1 MPDAANTI
9 FGREAFLALLESEG
23 VTHLFGNPGTT
34 ELPIMAALPERPA
47 VTYVM
52 ALQEALVVAM
62 ADGYSRASGSPSA
75 CNVHVAPG
83 LGNAMGSLY
92 NAQWMGSPVIVT
104 AGQQEQG
111 HGLTEPMLYAPLVPI
126 AQPLVKWAVEVTRL
140 RDLPRIVRRAA
151 KIATTPPT
159 GPVFIS
165 LPGDVLNEQEALEL
179 GNPTRIDTAGRPSD
193 AALDRLADRLLAARR
208 PVIVAGHEIAT
219 AGALEEAA
227 ALAELLGAP
236 VYQQTVCDGAHF
248 PSEHPAFMGAL
259 TRDQREV
266 RDTLSPYDLM
276 LCVGSD
282 VLRMSVHGVIDP
294 MPGGLAVVQIGLRDW
309 EMGKNYAAEIALRAD
324 VKETLAALAPVIE
337 RKRGSAGAER
347 AAAALAAL
355 GASNWSAKR
364 EAIRARAL
372 AGSGAAP
379 MPPDLAMLRIVDAL
393 PRDAVIVEEGILS
406 ARALPGLFPFRDARA
421 FFGLG
426 SGGIGFAM
434 AGAVGVQLALP
445 DRPVVA
451 VVGDGSAMYSIQALW
466 TAANAKL
473 PITYVIA
480 DNGGYRIIKE
490 RLRSFHGVE
499 RYTGMEFKDPPIDF
513 TGLARAMGVPAMRI
527 TDPDDVGPAIAES
540 TRRDG
545 PTLLDV
551 VVDDGFGNEGWSG
564 SAKTVMSSAG
574 DSRCGNS

>member
-1 MPDAANTI
+1 MNSI

-34 ELPIMAALPERPA
+34 ELPIMAALPDRPA
-47 VTYVM
+47 INYVM

-62 ADGYSRASGSPSA
+62 ADGYSRASGDLSA

-92 NAQWMGSPVIVT
+92 NAKWMGSPIIIT

-111 HGLTEPMLYAPLVPI
+111 HGLTEPLLYDPLVPI
-126 AQPLVKWAVEVTRL
+126 AQPLVKWAVEVNRL
-140 RDLPRIVRRAA
+140 QDLPRIVHRAA
-151 KIATTPPT
+151 KVAMTPPT

-165 LPGDVLNEQEALEL
+165 LPGDILNEQDALDL
-179 GNPTRIDTAGRPSD
+179 GQATRVDTAGRPSD
-193 AALDRLADRLLAARR
+193 EALNRLADRLLAARR

-219 AGALEEAA
+219 ADALREAA
-227 ALAELLGAP
+227 TLAELLGAP

-248 PSEHPAFMGAL
+248 LSEHPAFMGAL

-266 RDTLSPYDLM
+266 RETLSPYDLM
-276 LCVGSD
+276 FCIGSD
-282 VLRMSVHGVIDP
+282 VLRMSVYSDTDP
-294 MPGGLAVVQIGLRDW
+294 MPAGLAVVQLGLRDW
-309 EMGKNYAAEIALRAD
+309 EMGKNYPSEIALRAD
-324 VKETLAALAPVIE
+324 VKETLPALATLIE
-337 RKRGSAGAER
+337 NKRSPAGAR
-347 AAAALAAL
+347 QAAATMAAL
-355 GASNWSAKR
+355 GPSNWAAQR
-364 EAIRARAL
+364 EAHRANAL
-372 AGSGAAP
+372 AQTAATP
-379 MPPDLAMLRIVDAL
+379 MAPNLAMLRIVDAL
-393 PRDAVIVEEGILS
+393 PKDSVVVDEGILS
-406 ARALPGLFPFRDARA
+406 TRTLPALYPFRDAKA

-451 VVGDGSAMYSIQALW
+451 IVGDGSAMYSIQALW

-480 DNGGYRIIKE
+480 NNGGYRIIKE
-490 RLRSFHGVE
+490 RLKSFHGVE
-499 RYTGMEFKDPPIDF
+499 QYTGMEFKDPQIDF
-513 TGLARAMGVPAMRI
+513 TGLARSMGVFAQQI
-527 TDPDDVGPAIAES
+527 TDPDDIAPAIAES
-540 TRRDG
+540 TGRVG

-551 VVDDGFGNEGWSG
+551 VVDDGFGNEG
-564 SAKTVMSSAG
+564 
-574 DSRCGNS
+574 R

>member
-1 MPDAANTI
+1 MPDAMNTI

-23 VTHLFGNPGTT
+23 VSHLFGNPGTT
-34 ELPIMAALPERPA
+34 ELPIMAALPDRPA
-47 VTYVM
+47 LTYVM

-62 ADGYSRASGSPSA
+62 ADGYSRASGGLSA

-92 NAQWMGSPVIVT
+92 NAKWMGSPIIVT

-111 HGLTEPMLYAPLVPI
+111 HGLTEPMLYDPLVPI

-140 RDLPRIVRRAA
+140 QDLPRIVHRAA
-151 KIATTPPT
+151 KVAMTPPT

-165 LPGDVLNEQEALEL
+165 LPGDILNEQDALEL
-179 GNPTRIDTAGRPSD
+179 GASTRVDTAGRPSD
-193 AALDRLADRLLAARR
+193 SALERLANRLLAARR

-219 AGALEEAA
+219 ADALEEAA
-227 ALAELLGAP
+227 AFAEALGAP

-248 PSEHPAFMGAL
+248 LSEHPGFMGAL
-259 TRDQREV
+259 TRVQRDV
-266 RDTLSPYDLM
+266 RETLSPYDLM
-276 LCVGSD
+276 FCIGSD
-282 VLRMSVHGVIDP
+282 VLRMAVYNPIEP
-294 MPGGLAVVQIGLRDW
+294 MPAGMAVVQLGLRDW

-324 VKETLAALAPVIE
+324 VKETLAALVPLIE
-337 RKRGSAGAER
+337 RKRGAEGAEK
-347 AAAALAAL
+347 AAAAIAAL
-355 GASNWSAKR
+355 GESNWSAKR
-364 EAIRARAL
+364 EAARSRAL
-372 AGSGAAP
+372 AGIETRP
-379 MPPDLAMLRIVDAL
+379 MPPVLAMLRIVDAL
-393 PRDAVIVEEGILS
+393 PEDAVIVEEGIVS
-406 ARALPGLFPFRDARA
+406 ARALPALYPFRETKAY
-421 FFGLG
+421 FGLG

-451 VVGDGSAMYSIQALW
+451 VIGDGSAMYSIQALW

-480 DNGGYRIIKE
+480 NNGGYRIIKE
-490 RLRSFHGVE
+490 RLKAFHGVE
-499 RYTGMEFKDPPIDF
+499 RYTGMEFKDPAIDF
-513 TGLARAMGVPAMRI
+513 VGLAHSMGATAMQI
-527 TDPDDVGPAIAES
+527 TDPDDLGPAIAES

-551 VVDDGFGNEGWSG
+551 VVDDGFGNEGRQG
-564 SAKTVMSSAG
+564 MTRPGIGDAG
-574 DSRCGNS
+574 RD

>member
-1 MPDAANTI
+1 MPDASNTL
-9 FGREAFLALLESEG
+9 FGRDAFLALLESEG

-47 VTYVM
+47 IGYVM

-62 ADGYSRASGSPSA
+62 ADGYSRASGNLSA

-92 NAQWMGSPVIVT
+92 NAKWIGSPVIVT

-111 HGLTEPMLYAPLVPI
+111 HGLTEPLLYDPLVPI

-151 KIATTPPT
+151 KVAMTPPT

-165 LPGDVLNEQEALEL
+165 LPGDVLNDRDALEL
-179 GNPTRIDTAGRPSD
+179 GSPTRVDAAGRPSD

-219 AGALEEAA
+219 SDALHEAA
-227 ALAELLGAP
+227 AIADLLGAP
-236 VYQQTVCDGAHF
+236 VYQQTVCHGAHF
-248 PSEHPAFMGAL
+248 LSGHPAFMGAL
-259 TRDQREV
+259 TREQREV

-276 LCVGSD
+276 FCIGSD
-282 VLRMSVHGVIDP
+282 VLRMSVHSETDP
-294 MPGGLAVVQIGLRDW
+294 MPAGMAVVQVGLRDW
-309 EMGKNYAAEIALRAD
+309 EMGKNYAAEIALRAG
-324 VKETLAALAPVIE
+324 VKETLAALAPRLE
-337 RKRGSAGAER
+337 RKRGSAGAEK
-347 AAAALAAL
+347 AAAAIAAL
-355 GASNWSAKR
+355 GKSNWSARR
-364 EAIRARAL
+364 EAVRERAL
-372 AGSGAAP
+372 AGIGARP
-379 MPPDLAMLRIVDAL
+379 MPPDLLMLRLVEAL
-393 PRDAVIVEEGILS
+393 PEDAVIVEEGILS
-406 ARALPGLFPFRDARA
+406 ARALPALYPFRDSRA

-434 AGAVGVQLALP
+434 AGAVGVQLALR

-499 RYTGMEFKDPPIDF
+499 CYTGMEFRDPAIDF
-513 TGLARAMGVPAMRI
+513 TGLARSMGVPATRI
-527 TDPDDVGPAIAES
+527 TDPDDVAPAIAES
-540 TRRDG
+540 TRRNG

-551 VVDDGFGNEGWSG
+551 VVDDGFGNAGRRPPAPAA
-564 SAKTVMSSAG
+564 SAAL
-574 DSRCGNS
+574 

>member
-1 MPDAANTI
+1 MNSI

-34 ELPIMAALPERPA
+34 ELPIMAALPDRPA
-47 VTYVM
+47 ISYVM

-62 ADGYSRASGSPSA
+62 ADGYSRASGDLSA

-92 NAQWMGSPVIVT
+92 NAKWMGSPIIIT

-111 HGLTEPMLYAPLVPI
+111 HGLTEPLLYDPLVPI
-126 AQPLVKWAVEVTRL
+126 AQPLVKWAVEVNRL
-140 RDLPRIVRRAA
+140 QDLPRIVHRAA
-151 KIATTPPT
+151 KVAMTPPT

-165 LPGDVLNEQEALEL
+165 LPGDILNEQDALDL
-179 GNPTRIDTAGRPSD
+179 GQATRVDTAGRPND
-193 AALDRLADRLLAARR
+193 EALNRLADRLLAARR

-219 AGALEEAA
+219 ADSLGEAA
-227 ALAELLGAP
+227 TLAELLGAP

-248 PSEHPAFMGAL
+248 LSEHPAFMGAL

-266 RDTLSPYDLM
+266 RETLSPYDLM
-276 LCVGSD
+276 FCIGSD
-282 VLRMSVHGVIDP
+282 VLRMSVYSDTDP
-294 MPGGLAVVQIGLRDW
+294 MPDGLAVVQVGLRDW
-309 EMGKNYAAEIALRAD
+309 EMGKNYPSEIALRAD
-324 VKETLAALAPVIE
+324 VKETLAALTVLVE
-337 RKRGSAGAER
+337 NKRGREGAR
-347 AAAALAAL
+347 KAAEAMAAL
-355 GASNWSAKR
+355 GPTNWTARR
-364 EAIRARAL
+364 EALRADAL
-372 AGSGAAP
+372 AQTAATP
-379 MPPDLAMLRIVDAL
+379 MPPNLAMLRIVDAL
-393 PRDAVIVEEGILS
+393 PDDAIIVDEGILS
-406 ARALPGLFPFRDARA
+406 TRTLPALYPFRDAKA

-451 VVGDGSAMYSIQALW
+451 IVGDGSAMYSIQALW

-480 DNGGYRIIKE
+480 NNGGYRIIKE
-490 RLRSFHGVE
+490 RLKSFHGVE
-499 RYTGMEFKDPPIDF
+499 QYTGMEFKDPQIDF
-513 TGLARAMGVPAMRI
+513 TGLARSMGVFARQI
-527 TDPDDVGPAIAES
+527 TDPDEIAPAIAES
-540 TRRDG
+540 TGRVG

-551 VVDDGFGNEGWSG
+551 MVDDGFGNEG
-564 SAKTVMSSAG
+564 
-574 DSRCGNS
+574 R

>member
-1 MPDAANTI
+1 MRDAMPDAANTI

-47 VTYVM
+47 ITYVM

-62 ADGYSRASGSPSA
+62 ADGYSRASGSLSA

-151 KIATTPPT
+151 KVATTPPT

-179 GNPTRIDTAGRPSD
+179 GTPTRVDTAGRPGD

-208 PVIVAGHEIAT
+208 PLIVAGHEIAT
-219 AGALEEAA
+219 SGALGEAA
-227 ALAELLGAP
+227 AVAELLGAP

-248 PSEHPAFMGAL
+248 LSEHPAFMGAL

-266 RDTLSPYDLM
+266 RDTLSACDLM
-276 LCVGSD
+276 FCIGSD
-282 VLRMSVHGVIDP
+282 VLRMSVYSDVDP
-294 MPGGLAVVQIGLRDW
+294 MPDGLAVVQIGLRDR

-324 VKETLAALAPVIE
+324 VKETLAALAPVVE
-337 RKRGSAGAER
+337 RKRGAEGAGK
-347 AAAALAAL
+347 AAAAVAAL
-355 GASNWSAKR
+355 RGSNWSAKR
-364 EAIRARAL
+364 ETIRARAL
-372 AGSGAAP
+372 AGAGVEP

-406 ARALPGLFPFRDARA
+406 ARALPGLFPFRDAKA

-490 RLRSFHGVE
+490 RLKSFHGVE

-513 TGLARAMGVPAMRI
+513 TGLARAMGVPATRI
-527 TDPDDVGPAIAES
+527 TDPDALGPAIAES

-551 VVDDGFGNEGWSG
+551 VVDDGFGNEGRWS
-564 SAKTVMSSAG
+564 
-574 DSRCGNS
+574 

>member
-1 MPDAANTI
+1 MPDSANTI

-34 ELPIMAALPERPA
+34 ELPIMAALPDRPSIA
-47 VTYVM
+47 YVM

-62 ADGYSRASGSPSA
+62 ADGYSRASGNLSA

-83 LGNAMGSLY
+83 LGNAMGSIY
-92 NAQWMGSPVIVT
+92 NAKWIGSPIIVT

-111 HGLTEPMLYAPLVPI
+111 HGLTEPLLYDPLVPI

-140 RDLPRIVRRAA
+140 QDLPRIVHRAA
-151 KIATTPPT
+151 KVAMTPPT

-165 LPGDVLNEQEALEL
+165 LPGDILNEQDALEL
-179 GNPTRIDTAGRPSD
+179 GRPTRVDTAGRPSD
-193 AALDRLADRLLAARR
+193 AALDRLANRLLAARR
-208 PVIVAGHEIAT
+208 PVIVAGHEVAT
-219 AGALEEAA
+219 SDALVEAA
-227 ALAELLGAP
+227 AIAELLGAP
-236 VYQQTVCDGAHF
+236 VYQQTVGYGAHF
-248 PSEHPAFMGAL
+248 LSEHPAFMGAL

-276 LCVGSD
+276 FCIGSD
-282 VLRMSVHGVIDP
+282 VLRMSVYSEVDP
-294 MPGGLAVVQIGLRDW
+294 MPEGMAVVQLGLRDW

-324 VKETLAALAPVIE
+324 VRETLAALAPLIE
-337 RKRGSAGAER
+337 RKRGANVAEK
-347 AAAALAAL
+347 AAAAIAAF
-355 GASNWSAKR
+355 GKSNWSAKR
-364 EAIRARAL
+364 EAARARAL
-372 AGSGAAP
+372 AGMEATP

-393 PRDAVIVEEGILS
+393 GEDAVIVEEGILS
-406 ARALPGLFPFRDARA
+406 ARALPALYPFRDSRA

-434 AGAVGVQLALP
+434 AGAVGVQFALP

-451 VVGDGSAMYSIQALW
+451 IVGDGSAMYSIQPLW
-466 TAANAKL
+466 TAANARL

-480 DNGGYRIIKE
+480 NNGGYRIIKE

-513 TGLARAMGVPAMRI
+513 TGLARSMGVAAERI
-527 TDPDDVGPAIAES
+527 TDPDAIGPAIGNS
-540 TRRDG
+540 FRRNG
-545 PTLLDV
+545 PKLLEL
-551 VVDDGFGNEGWSG
+551 VVDDGFGNE
-564 SAKTVMSSAG
+564 
-574 DSRCGNS
+574 RR

>member
-1 MPDAANTI
+1 MPDAVNTI

-23 VTHLFGNPGTT
+23 VSHLFGNPGTT
-34 ELPIMAALPERPA
+34 ELPIMAALPDRPA
-47 VTYVM
+47 IRYVM

-62 ADGYSRASGSPSA
+62 ADGYSRASGDLSA

-92 NAQWMGSPVIVT
+92 NAKWMGSPIIVT

-111 HGLTEPMLYAPLVPI
+111 HGLTEPMLYDPLVPI

-140 RDLPRIVRRAA
+140 QDLPRIVHRAA
-151 KIATTPPT
+151 KVAMTPPT

-165 LPGDVLNEQEALEL
+165 LPGDILNEQDALEI
-179 GNPTRIDTAGRPSD
+179 GSPTRVDTAGRPGD
-193 AALDRLADRLLAARR
+193 AALERLADRLLAARR

-219 AGALEEAA
+219 SDALEEAA
-227 ALAELLGAP
+227 RIAELLGAP

-248 PSEHPAFMGAL
+248 LSEHPAFLGAL
-259 TRDQREV
+259 TRDQRNV

-276 LCVGSD
+276 FCIGSD
-282 VLRMSVHGVIDP
+282 VLRMSVYSETDP
-294 MPGGLAVVQIGLRDW
+294 MPEGMAVVQLGLRDW
-309 EMGKNYAAEIALRAD
+309 EMGKNYPAEIALRAD
-324 VKETLAALAPVIE
+324 VRETLAALAPVIE
-337 RKRGSAGAER
+337 RKRGPDGAAK
-347 AAAALAAL
+347 AAAIAALAE
-355 GASNWSAKR
+355 SNWTARR
-364 EAIRARAL
+364 EAARARAL
-372 AGSGAAP
+372 SGIGATP

-393 PRDAVIVEEGILS
+393 PEDAVIVEEGILS
-406 ARALPGLFPFRDARA
+406 ARALPALFPFRDAKA

-445 DRPVVA
+445 DRPVIA

-466 TAANAKL
+466 TAANSRL

-480 DNGGYRIIKE
+480 NNGGYRIIKE
-490 RLRSFHGVE
+490 RLKSFHGVE

-513 TGLARAMGVPAMRI
+513 VGLARSMGAAAMRI
-527 TDPDDVGPAIAES
+527 TDPDEIGPAIDES

-551 VVDDGFGNEGWSG
+551 VVDDGFGNEGRWERMTKCVYG
-564 SAKTVMSSAG
+564 
-574 DSRCGNS
+574 

>member
-1 MPDAANTI
+1 MRDAVPDAANTI

-47 VTYVM
+47 ITYVM

-62 ADGYSRASGSPSA
+62 ADGYSRASGSLSA

-151 KIATTPPT
+151 KVATTPPT

-179 GNPTRIDTAGRPSD
+179 GTPTRVDTAGRPSD

-208 PVIVAGHEIAT
+208 PLIVAGHEIAT
-219 AGALEEAA
+219 SGALGEAA
-227 ALAELLGAP
+227 AVAELLGAP

-248 PSEHPAFMGAL
+248 LSEHPAFMGAL

-266 RDTLSPYDLM
+266 RDTLSACDLM
-276 LCVGSD
+276 FCIGSD
-282 VLRMSVHGVIDP
+282 VLRMSVYSDVDP
-294 MPGGLAVVQIGLRDW
+294 MPDGLAVVQIGLRDR

-324 VKETLAALAPVIE
+324 VKETLAALAPVVE
-337 RKRGSAGAER
+337 RKRGAEGAR
-347 AAAALAAL
+347 KAAAAVAAL
-355 GASNWSAKR
+355 RGSNWSAKR

-372 AGSGAAP
+372 AGAGVEP

-406 ARALPGLFPFRDARA
+406 ARALPGLFPFRDAKA

-490 RLRSFHGVE
+490 RLKSFHGVE

-513 TGLARAMGVPAMRI
+513 TGLARAMGVPATRI
-527 TDPDDVGPAIAES
+527 TDPDDLGPAIAES

-551 VVDDGFGNEGWSG
+551 VVDDGFGNEGRWS
-564 SAKTVMSSAG
+564 
-574 DSRCGNS
+574 